1 MRTSRVYNVLQSP
14 GTGVTATGTDF
25 QLYCRAAAKNAK
37 DKYAKRLI
45 DNAASDYWGFYTPV
59 WSPYRW
65 RNVFD
70 PLIAPMLR
78 DAILITAQF
87 LVAWMQV
94 AKKAATPPGNV
105 GNVAP
110 RKAMNGYYTCVSAA
124 LAGTVWAVDAQQPRT
139 PLGNVFLWNGHNWTR
154 AGYYSSGVNSNYL
167 TNISVGNAS
176 NVWGVDDTIT
186 NNQDNIWHWDGSQW
200 TRIPGHL
207 TQVSVAADGT
217 VRGVNARLGR
227 DNIWRRTGDVW
238 ERVKGELTWIAA
250 GSESEVWGVN
260 AQLPSDQ
267 TSAACS
273 RSSKSTDGGSGGPGH
288 PGPDGLRRV
297 LRPVC
302 PRAISKLRCLTRS
315 QGRRAAP
322 A

>member
-124 LAGTVWAVDAQQPRT
+124 LAR
-139 PLGNVFLWNGHNWTR
+139 
-154 AGYYSSGVNSNYL
+154 Y
-167 TNISVGNAS
+167 
-176 NVWGVDDTIT
+176 
-186 NNQDNIWHWDGSQW
+186 
-200 TRIPGHL
+200 
-207 TQVSVAADGT
+207 
-217 VRGVNARLGR
+217 RLGR
-227 DNIWRRTGDVW
+227 RCPAAADSARQCLLV
-238 ERVKGELTWIAA
+238 ERPQLDSG
-250 GSESEVWGVN
+250 GVLLERGKQ
-260 AQLPSDQ
+260 QLPHEYLGRQ
-267 TSAACS
+267 CIQ
-273 RSSKSTDGGSGGPGH
+273 R
-288 PGPDGLRRV
+288 L
-297 LRPVC
+297 
-302 PRAISKLRCLTRS
+302 
-315 QGRRAAP
+315 GRR
-322 A
+322 